1 MNLLEALRI
10 ALVSLT
16 LNRLRAILTVLG
28 VVIGVA
34 AVISLMGLGRGVER
48 YVASQFEGLGA
59 NILTVSS
66 TRPGSGLITAIQPLT
81 TADVTALSNPDIVPG
96 VSLVAA
102 QYQIQG
108 AAVAANNTSVNVTV
122 RGVTASYSD
131 VNNWKLRGGTEFFTQ
146 QQIDESARVAILGTS
161 TVADLFGDSAIDPV
175 GLSVQINGRAFTII
189 GVMEE
194 QVSAGFM
201 DPNEIVLVPISIA
214 QTRLDNARVASGGY
228 RVNQIQVLV
237 SSPQNID
244 SATAAIEAYLMDAHR
259 IKNARDA
266 DFTVANRA
274 EILESI
280 TQVTGILTIFLSA
293 IASISLLVGGVGVM
307 NIMLVSVSERTR
319 EIGLRKAVGARA
331 TDILGQFLIES
342 VLLSLVGGLLGIAL
356 GWGVMQVVT
365 QLLTDLQLILTPDIA
380 LLAVGVS
387 SIIGIFFGLY
397 PANRAARMRPIDA
410 LRFE

>member
-1 MNLLEALRI
+1 MNMLEALRV

-16 LNRLRAILTVLG
+16 LNRTRAILTILG

-48 YVASQFEGLGA
+48 YVASQFESLGA
-59 NILTVSS
+59 NILTVSA
-66 TRPGSGLITAIQPLT
+66 TRPSSGLITAIQPLT
-81 TADVTALSNPDIVPG
+81 TADVAAISNPEIVPG
-96 VSLVAA
+96 VSAVTA

-108 AAVAANNTSVNVTV
+108 ATVAANDTSVSVTV
-122 RGVTASYSD
+122 RGVTASYAQ
-131 VNNWKLRGGTEFFTQ
+131 VNNWQTRGGTAFFAQ

-161 TVADLFGDSAIDPV
+161 TVADLFGESTVDPV
-175 GLSVQINGRAFTII
+175 GLSIQIDGREFTII

-194 QVSAGFM
+194 QTSAGFQ
-201 DPNEIVLVPISIA
+201 DPNEIVLVPITIA

-237 SSPQNID
+237 SSPESID
-244 SATAAIEAYLMDAHR
+244 SVTAAIKAYLMDAHD
-259 IKNARDA
+259 INNARDA
-266 DFTVANRA
+266 DFTVSNRA

-280 TQVTGILTIFLSA
+280 TEVTSILTIFLSA
-293 IASISLLVGGVGVM
+293 IAGISLLVGGVGVM

-331 TDILGQFLIES
+331 WDILGQFLIES
-342 VLLSLVGGLLGIAL
+342 VVLSVGGGLLGIAL
-356 GWGVMQVVT
+356 GWGVMQIGT
-365 QLLTDLQLILTPDIA
+365 QLLEDLQLILTPDIA
-380 LLAVGVS
+380 ALAVGVS
-387 SIIGIFFGLY
+387 SFIGIFFGLY